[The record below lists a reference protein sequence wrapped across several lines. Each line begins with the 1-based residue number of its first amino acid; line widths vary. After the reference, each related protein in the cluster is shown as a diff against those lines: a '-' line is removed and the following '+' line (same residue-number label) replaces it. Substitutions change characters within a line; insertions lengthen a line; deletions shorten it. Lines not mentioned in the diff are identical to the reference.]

1 MFANVFTKTSRDR
14 LTGMVIGAAAIALM
28 LWMGMAVYKDV
39 DLTLYFET
47 MPPGFLELMG
57 IPEAGDAA
65 GLAFGAMYNFM
76 GALTIAGLA
85 ISMGTASIAGEE
97 LNGTMGLLL
106 GNPKSRTSVLLSKTL
121 SMLTV
126 VVVGGL
132 ILWGAGYAMP
142 GLLGVDMT
150 GFHIGA
156 LVFHISVN
164 AVFYGLLAA
173 AVGSWTGS
181 AKAASG
187 TAIGVMIISYLAT
200 GILPLI
206 EGTDNL
212 AKLSPWYYFS
222 SSNPVANGI
231 DWGNMAVLGGLS
243 AFLLVAAVVGVNR
256 RDLRSRATSR
266 TVIDRMREQPLTK
279 KLAERIAGSARVS
292 RIATN
297 TLSEH
302 QGVLVICSITLFL
315 MALMMGP
322 IYSIMDEAILSLASQ
337 LPDALLA
344 MIGGIDMSTPEG
356 YLTAEIFAIT
366 APATFAVLTVL
377 IGSRAIAGEEQKKTM
392 DLLLANPLTRSRII
406 SEKTLAMVGYSV
418 VLGVVTFLG
427 TWGTVVLGGLDIP
440 VGNIAAIS
448 LLLTLLGLVI
458 GGVAL
463 LVGSATGRVRLS
475 AYTAA
480 GVTLFAYFL
489 NSFMPLSENYA
500 GWAKLSPFYYYQTS
514 NPLVNG
520 MAWGDAAVLAGIF
533 IVLIALSIPLFQRR
547 DLRG

>member
-1 MFANVFTKTSRDR
+1 MFAK
-14 LTGMVIGAAAIALM
+14 
-28 LWMGMAVYKDV
+28 LWMGMAVYKDI
-39 DLTLYFET
+39 DLTLYFES
-47 MPPGFLELMG
+47 MPPGFLQLMG

-65 GLAFGAMYNFM
+65 GLAFGAIYSFM

-106 GNPKSRTSVLLSKTL
+106 ANPKSRTSVLLSKTL
-121 SMLTV
+121 SMLAV

-132 ILWGAGYAMP
+132 LLWGAGYVIP
-142 GLLGVDMT
+142 DLLGVNMSS
-150 GFHIGA
+150 FHVGA
-156 LVFHISVN
+156 LVFHMALN
-164 AVFYGLLAA
+164 AVFYGLLAT
-173 AVGSWTGS
+173 AVGSWTG
-181 AKAASG
+181 ATKAATG

-200 GILPLI
+200 GVLPLI

-222 SSNPVANGI
+222 SNSPVTNGI

-243 AFLLVAAVVGVNR
+243 AFLLVVAVAGVNR
-256 RDLRSRATSR
+256 RDLRSRATS
-266 TVIDRMREQPLTK
+266 TTLLDRMREHPLTK
-279 KLAERIAGSARVS
+279 KVADQIAGSARVS

-302 QGVLVICSITLFL
+302 QGVLVICSISIFL

-322 IYSIMDEAILSLASQ
+322 IYSIMDEAILSLATQ

-344 MIGGIDMSTPEG
+344 MIGGVDMSTPEG

-440 VGNIAAIS
+440 VGNIAATS

-463 LVGSATGRVRLS
+463 LVGSATGRARLS

-480 GVTLFAYFL
+480 GVILFAYFL

>member
-1 MFANVFTKTSRDR
+1 MLANVFTKTSRDR
-14 LTGMVIGAAAIALM
+14 LAGMVIGAAAIALM
-28 LWMGMAVYKDV
+28 LGMGMAVYKDV

-47 MPPGFLELMG
+47 MPSAFLELMG

-65 GLAFGAMYNFM
+65 GLAFGAIYSFM
-76 GALTIAGLA
+76 GAMTIAGLA

-97 LNGTMGLLL
+97 VNGTMGLLL
-106 GNPKSRTSVLLSKTL
+106 GNPKSRTSVLFSKTL
-121 SMLTV
+121 SMLAI

-132 ILWGAGYAMP
+132 ILWGAGYVIP
-142 GLLGVDMT
+142 DLLGVDMT
-150 GFHIGA
+150 GFHVGA
-156 LVFHISVN
+156 LVFHMSVN
-164 AVFYGLLAA
+164 AVFYGLLAT
-173 AVGSWTGS
+173 AVGAWTGS
-181 AKAASG
+181 AKVASG

-200 GILPLI
+200 GVLPLI
-206 EGTDNL
+206 EGTENL
-212 AKLSPWYYFS
+212 AKLFPWYYFNS
-222 SSNPVANGI
+222 SSPVANGI
-231 DWGNMAVLGGLS
+231 DWGDMVVLGGLS
-243 AFLLVAAVVGVNR
+243 AFLLVAAIVGVNR

-266 TVIDRMREQPLTK
+266 TLFDRMREHPLTK
-279 KLAERIAGSARVS
+279 KFAERMAGSARVS

-302 QGVLVICSITLFL
+302 QGVLVICSIIMFL
-315 MALMMGP
+315 LALMMGP
-322 IYSIMDEAILSLASQ
+322 IYSIMDEAILSLAAQ
-337 LPDALLA
+337 LPDVLLA
-344 MIGGIDMSTPEG
+344 MVGGIDMSTPEG
-356 YLTAEIFAIT
+356 FLTAEIFAIT

-392 DLLLANPLTRSRII
+392 DMLLANPVTRSRII

-427 TWGTVVLGGLDIP
+427 TWGSVVLGELDIP
-440 VGNIAAIS
+440 VGNIAATS

-500 GWAKLSPFYYYQTS
+500 GWAKLSPFYYYQNS

-520 MAWGDAAVLAGIF
+520 MAWGNAAVLAGII